1 MYWGASSCQ
10 HSLSVVRDRPV
21 LYSVRLCRQVL
32 VQSLDRFRRHWR
44 FVVTQDIFDAI
55 AVPRDRASLPG
66 FAILPLTVVM
76 PDSGTYLEF
85 STRGNTTATPSTRK
99 EQFVETEL
107 PSLVNHHDKMVKKP
121 G

>member
-1 MYWGASSCQ
+1 M
-10 HSLSVVRDRPV
+10 
-21 LYSVRLCRQVL
+21 
-32 VQSLDRFRRHWR
+32 
-44 FVVTQDIFDAI
+44 TQDIFDAI